1 MLANS
6 PSDILSLTGNNGIQV
21 SANNK
26 TITFELQTSNFIN
39 STSTIAASAN
49 SVRLVNEDLIS
60 HKLDYVAHN
69 KIIEISNANGE
80 ILMDTYSKL
89 SYRTAEYNIQGKN
102 ETDIHVGKAILSH
115 NDIDLFFVEP
125 WEMMSNGETRLYVFD
140 ARFREDDVDVYLT
153 SLYSGTNF
161 KISRTILPA

>member
-1 MLANS
+1 
-6 PSDILSLTGNNGIQV
+6 
-21 SANNK
+21 
-26 TITFELQTSNFIN
+26 
-39 STSTIAASAN
+39 
-49 SVRLVNEDLIS
+49 
-60 HKLDYVAHN
+60 
-69 KIIEISNANGE
+69 
-80 ILMDTYSKL
+80 MDTYSKL